1 MLKYPISTSHFTES
15 HHFGKCFLHPFSTCD
30 MDSTDTRYQ
39 ELLDWLRTDLG
50 RPVESIAPASSDA
63 SFRRYFRIHS
73 EGQSHIVMDA
83 PPPKENVRPFVAVA
97 ELLREAGVRTPEV
110 HAVDADRG
118 FVLLGD
124 FGNRNYLDEL
134 DDDTA
139 ESLYGD
145 AMASLLALQQGVAA
159 ASVDLPTYD
168 ERLLRTEL
176 GIFREWFLEQ
186 WLGLAL
192 SAEESATID
201 QAWTALVGSALE
213 QPRVCVHRDYHS
225 RNLMVTDEANPGV
238 LDFQDAV
245 VGPITYDLASLLR
258 DCYIAWPMDRVYAW
272 MESYQTALLAAKLL
286 EESDAE
292 RFRRWFDHM
301 GMQRHIKAV
310 GIFSRLNI
318 RDGKPGYLKDIPRT
332 LGYVT
337 EVGRNYP
344 ELAGFM
350 EFLDQ
355 RVMPRLAREAL
366 S

>member
-1 MLKYPISTSHFTES
+1 
-15 HHFGKCFLHPFSTCD
+15 
-30 MDSTDTRYQ
+30 
-39 ELLDWLRTDLG
+39 
-50 RPVESIAPASSDA
+50 
-63 SFRRYFRIHS
+63 
-73 EGQSHIVMDA
+73 
-83 PPPKENVRPFVAVA
+83 VA

-110 HAVDADRG
+110 HAVDTDRG

-124 FGNRNYLDEL
+124 FGNRSYLDEL
-134 DDDTA
+134 DEDTA

-145 AMASLLALQQGVAA
+145 AMASLLVLQQGVTV
-159 ASVDLPTYD
+159 ASVDLPSYD

-176 GIFREWFLEQ
+176 GIFREWFLER

-201 QAWTALVGSALE
+201 QAWAALVGSALE

-272 MESYQTALLAAKLL
+272 MESYQKSLLATKLL
-286 EESDAE
+286 EESDVE
-292 RFRRWFDHM
+292 RFRRWFDLM
-301 GMQRHIKAV
+301 GMQRHLKAV

-332 LGYVT
+332 LRYVT

-350 EFLDQ
+350 RFLDH
-355 RVMPRLAREAL
+355 RVMPRLSGEAL

>member
-1 MLKYPISTSHFTES
+1 
-15 HHFGKCFLHPFSTCD
+15 
-30 MDSTDTRYQ
+30 
-39 ELLDWLRTDLG
+39 
-50 RPVESIAPASSDA
+50 
-63 SFRRYFRIHS
+63 
-73 EGQSHIVMDA
+73 MDA
-83 PPPKENVRPFVAVA
+83 PPPRENVRPFVAVA
-97 ELLREAGVRTPEV
+97 ELLREAGVRTPEIR
-110 HAVDADRG
+110 AVDVDRG

-139 ESLYGD
+139 ESLYED
-145 AMASLLALQQGVAA
+145 AMASLLALQQGVAPT
-159 ASVDLPTYD
+159 SVDLPDYD
-168 ERLLRTEL
+168 ERLLRAEL

-192 SAEESATID
+192 SVEESAMID
-201 QAWTALVGSALE
+201 QAWTVLVGSALE

-258 DCYIAWPMDRVYAW
+258 DCYIAWPMDRVNRW
-272 MESYQTALLAAKLL
+272 MESYRQALLAAKLL
-286 EESDAE
+286 EESDVE
-292 RFRRWFDHM
+292 RFSRWFDLM
-301 GMQRHIKAV
+301 GMQRHLKAV
-310 GIFSRLNI
+310 GIFSRLNL

-337 EVGRNYP
+337 QVGLNYP
-344 ELAGFM
+344 ELDGFM
-350 EFLDQ
+350 VFLKQ
-355 RVMPRLAREAL
+355 RVMPRLAMEAL

>member
-1 MLKYPISTSHFTES
+1 MP
-15 HHFGKCFLHPFSTCD
+15 D
-30 MDSTDTRYQ
+30 MDSTDNRYQ
-39 ELLDWLRTDLG
+39 QLLDWLRTDLG

-73 EGQSHIVMDA
+73 EGKTYIVMDA
-83 PPPKENVRPFVAVA
+83 PPPKENVRPFVAIA

-145 AMASLLALQQGVAA
+145 AMAALLALQLGVAA
-159 ASVDLPTYD
+159 TSVDLPSYD

-176 GIFREWFLEQ
+176 GIFREWFLVQ
-186 WLGLAL
+186 WLALEL
-192 SAEESATID
+192 SAEESVALE
-201 QAWTALVGSALE
+201 QAWTALIDSALE

-258 DCYIAWPMDRVYAW
+258 DCYIAWPLDRVYRW
-272 MESYQTALLAAKLL
+272 MESYQKALLAAKLL
-286 EESDAE
+286 EEADAD
-292 RFRRWFDHM
+292 RFRRWFDLM
-301 GMQRHIKAV
+301 GMQRHLKAV

-350 EFLDQ
+350 RFLEQ
-355 RVMPRLAREAL
+355 RVVPRLAREAL

>member
-1 MLKYPISTSHFTES
+1 
-15 HHFGKCFLHPFSTCD
+15 
-30 MDSTDTRYQ
+30 
-39 ELLDWLRTDLG
+39 
-50 RPVESIAPASSDA
+50 
-63 SFRRYFRIHS
+63 
-73 EGQSHIVMDA
+73 MDA
-83 PPPKENVRPFVAVA
+83 PPPNENVRPFVAVA

-110 HAVDADRG
+110 HAVDTDRG

-124 FGNRNYLDEL
+124 FGNRSYLDEL
-134 DDDTA
+134 DEDTA

-145 AMASLLALQQGVAA
+145 AMASLLVLQQGVTV
-159 ASVDLPTYD
+159 ASVDLPSYD

-176 GIFREWFLEQ
+176 GIFREWFLER

-201 QAWTALVGSALE
+201 QAWAALVGSALE

-272 MESYQTALLAAKLL
+272 MESYQKSLLATKLL
-286 EESDAE
+286 EESDVE
-292 RFRRWFDHM
+292 RFRRWFDLM
-301 GMQRHIKAV
+301 GMQRHLKAV

-332 LGYVT
+332 LRYVT

-350 EFLDQ
+350 RFLDH
-355 RVMPRLAREAL
+355 RVMPRLSGEAL

>member
-1 MLKYPISTSHFTES
+1 
-15 HHFGKCFLHPFSTCD
+15 
-30 MDSTDTRYQ
+30 
-39 ELLDWLRTDLG
+39 
-50 RPVESIAPASSDA
+50 
-63 SFRRYFRIHS
+63 
-73 EGQSHIVMDA
+73 MDA

-110 HAVDADRG
+110 HAVDTDRG

-124 FGNRNYLDEL
+124 FGNRSYLDEL
-134 DDDTA
+134 DEDTA

-145 AMASLLALQQGVAA
+145 AMASLLVLQQGVTV
-159 ASVDLPTYD
+159 ASVDLPSYD

-176 GIFREWFLEQ
+176 GIFREWFLER

-201 QAWTALVGSALE
+201 QAWAALVGSALE

-272 MESYQTALLAAKLL
+272 MESYQKSLLATKLL
-286 EESDAE
+286 EESDVE
-292 RFRRWFDHM
+292 RFRRWFDLM
-301 GMQRHIKAV
+301 GMQRHLKAV

-350 EFLDQ
+350 RFLYH
-355 RVMPRLAREAL
+355 RVMPRLSGEAL

>member
-1 MLKYPISTSHFTES
+1 
-15 HHFGKCFLHPFSTCD
+15 
-30 MDSTDTRYQ
+30 
-39 ELLDWLRTDLG
+39 
-50 RPVESIAPASSDA
+50 
-63 SFRRYFRIHS
+63 
-73 EGQSHIVMDA
+73 
-83 PPPKENVRPFVAVA
+83 
-97 ELLREAGVRTPEV
+97 
-110 HAVDADRG
+110 VDADRG

-134 DDDTA
+134 GDDTA

-145 AMASLLALQQGVAA
+145 AMASLLALQQGAAA
-159 ASVDLPTYD
+159 ASVDLPSYD

-176 GIFREWFLEQ
+176 GIFREWFLER

-201 QAWTALVGSALE
+201 QAWAALVWSALE

-225 RNLMVTDEANPGV
+225 RNLMVTDGANPGV

-258 DCYIAWPMDRVYAW
+258 DCYIAWPKERVYLW
-272 MESYQTALLAAKLL
+272 MESYQKALLAAKLL
-286 EESDAE
+286 EESDAP
-292 RFRRWFDHM
+292 RFRRWFDLM
-301 GMQRHIKAV
+301 GMQRHLKAV

-332 LGYVT
+332 LAYVT
-337 EVGRNYP
+337 EVGRDYP

-350 EFLDQ
+350 AFLEC
-355 RVMPRLAREAL
+355 RVLPGLTREAL